1 MATKA
6 TTDLQIKAL
15 AKKPG
20 MHRVAPG
27 LYLRVRDT
35 GSAFWALR
43 YTVGGKSREAG
54 LGSYPAVS
62 LMEATTTAGGLRLA
76 LKRDGIDPLTAKQ
89 TEQEKANGAA
99 TFKAIAADLI
109 DAKRPGWKNLKH
121 AGQWEAT
128 LKTFA
133 YPTIGDLDVSAIDT
147 EHVLAILKPIW
158 TGKHE
163 TATRVR
169 QRIEAVLD
177 AASARKLRSGENPA
191 RWKGHLDK
199 LLTAIPKVRRVKHHK
214 AMPWQELPAFMAELR
229 QRQSASASALQLT
242 ILTAVRTSDTTGALW
257 HEFDLDAALWIIP
270 AARMKAIREHR
281 VALSAEAV
289 ALLRALPRV
298 DGEPLVFPGA
308 RQGHPL
314 SNMAMIEVLR
324 GMRPER
330 DKDGKR
336 VTVHGFRSTFRDWVS
351 EATNFNPE
359 IAERALAHRG
369 SNSTEAAY
377 FRSDLL
383 DRRRELMQAYADF
396 ATGKGKIINLVSA
409 S

>member
-1 MATKA
+1 MATTI

-15 AKKPG
+15 LKKPG

-35 GSAFWALR
+35 GAAFWALR
-43 YTVGGKSREAG
+43 YSVNGKSREAG
-54 LGSYPAVS
+54 LGGYPAVS
-62 LMEATTTAGGLRLA
+62 LLKANAEATAMRLA
-76 LKRDGIDPLTAKQ
+76 FKSDGIDPLQAKK
-89 TEQEKANGAA
+89 TDKAKTSGST

-147 EHVLAILKPIW
+147 EHVLAVLKPIW
-158 TGKHE
+158 TEKHE
-163 TATRVR
+163 TATRLR

-177 AASARKLRSGENPA
+177 AASARKLRGGENPA
-191 RWKGHLDK
+191 RWKGHLIH

-214 AMPWQELPAFMAELR
+214 ALPWQELPAFMAELR
-229 QRQSASASALQLT
+229 LRDSSSASALQFT
-242 ILTAVRTSDTTGALW
+242 ILTAVRTSDATGALW
-257 HEFDLDAALWIIP
+257 HELDLDAALWIIP
-270 AARMKAIREHR
+270 ADRMKATREHR
-281 VALSAEAV
+281 VALSREAV

-308 RQGHPL
+308 RKGRPL
-314 SNMAMIEVLR
+314 SNMAMLELLR
-324 GMRPER
+324 GMRP
-330 DKDGKR
+330 GGY
-336 VTVHGFRSTFRDWVS
+336 TVHGFRSTFRDWVS

-359 IAERALAHRG
+359 IAERALAHRV
-369 SNSTEAAY
+369 SNATEAAY
-377 FRSDLL
+377 SRSDLL
-383 DRRRELMQAYADF
+383 DRRRDLMQAWADY
-396 ATGKGKIINLVSA
+396 ATGKSKVIKLA
-409 S
+409 TAA